1 MASEITP
8 GAHDS
13 SAGLLNR
20 VPLRDQIVEV
30 LRDMVVSGALS
41 PGERINEAELA
52 ARLGISRGPL
62 REAIQRLGAQGFME
76 FRQNRGAF
84 VRTITLD
91 QARQMYEVRELI
103 EVKAAMLAAVRATD
117 AAVARLLGLLKTV
130 DDSLRNDTTGAYPT
144 EFDLHELVLDLS
156 GNPYLQRVGIELQ
169 NQVRLA
175 RIKSGRD
182 PERARQALTEHHLI
196 ISAIASRD
204 ADGAAQAISEHL
216 HNSLVSL
223 EHLFAT

>member
-8 GAHDS
+8 GAPDS

-84 VRTITLD
+84 VPTITLD